1 VAQHHKLILAILL
14 SAFGGM
20 WISYSLN
27 SKENKDQDYINQYT
41 ASSTAPADKQALI
54 AQLQQQV
61 QQLQSDNSQL
71 LQQLQAQ
78 STQQTTSSTLQQNAK
93 ADDVDQQLHNKLQDL
108 EMEKQQR
115 KADDFGA
122 WAMDSQ
128 KANRN
133 FDVNSELSQRF
144 AQESRDSV
152 WAEQQENHYQQLFS
166 NQEEL
171 RDFALRNAECR
182 STQCEVTV
190 SISNSEQSQ
199 QLLQTMS
206 RALQGSVV
214 LVATDEKSST
224 SKLYIGRNEKSFEFN

>member
-1 VAQHHKLILAILL
+1 LAQQHKLILAILV
-14 SAFGGM
+14 SALGGM
-20 WISYSLN
+20 WIGYSLD
-27 SKENKDQDYINQYT
+27 SGSRDYKDQRYT
-41 ASSTAPADKQALI
+41 SQHATSSAITTDTLNT
-54 AQLQQQV
+54 QLQQQI

-144 AQESRDSV
+144 AQESRDPV

-190 SISNSEQSQ
+190 SVSNSEQSQ

-224 SKLYIGRNEKSFEFN
+224 SKLYIGRDEKSFEFN

>member
-1 VAQHHKLILAILL
+1 MSQHQKLILVILVTAL
-14 SAFGGM
+14 GGM
-20 WISYSLN
+20 WIGYSLD
-27 SKENKDQDYINQYT
+27 STEDKHQDYTSQY
-41 ASSTAPADKQALI
+41 ASSSATAIDNHALI
-54 AQLQQQV
+54 TQLQQQV
-61 QQLQSDNSQL
+61 QQLQSDNRQL

-78 STQQTTSSTLQQNAK
+78 STPQSISSALQKNAT
-93 ADDVDQQLHNKLQDL
+93 ADDAEQQLQNKLQAL

-128 KANRN
+128 KVDSN

-144 AQESRDSV
+144 AQESRDPV

-166 NQEEL
+166 NQEAL

-190 SISNSEQSQ
+190 SVTNSEQSR

-206 RALQGSVV
+206 RALEGSVI

-224 SKLYIGRNEKSFEFN
+224 SKLYIGRDEKSFEFN